1 MCCAPMRTSGALS
14 AWGGMYSMSLSDLS
28 LCCVCFMCL
37 ALSRPGVRRPA
48 LHTDETRTRHR
59 DYTTD
64 FEIHIK
70 PYTQVD
76 SLAAVVKLFSHLSRI
91 RQVRERVL
99 FSATLM
105 VMLR

>member
-1 MCCAPMRTSGALS
+1 MLCSHAHFWRTF
-14 AWGGMYSMSLSDLS
+14 SMGWYVFDVSLSDLS